1 MFAPGKIPESVNCH
15 ACGAI
20 LDIAGRKGFAHV
32 ACNRCGAF
40 SVVPLQFGDF
50 LLLGSIGVGGVGLVY
65 EAIDLPLNRPLA
77 LKILPK
83 KDSKNPEF
91 VDRFAREARF
101 AAVNHPNV
109 ALVYSFGEHEG
120 RYYLAM
126 ELLERGS
133 LDDRI
138 VQLGKLPEAEVL
150 SIGLQIASALRA
162 AWKRGLLHS
171 DVKPGNILF
180 NEDNIPKILDFG
192 LARIHGKNAE
202 STEGQASETM
212 WGTPYYIAPE
222 KLNGQPEDF
231 RSDIYSLGATLFHA
245 LAGQPPFDA
254 ATAGEVITKHVLQQA
269 FSLKRYVPSIHKR
282 TMRVIARMLAKDPAE
297 RYESYDE
304 LIQDLAE
311 AQKTLK
317 EPSSRKRFSIL
328 SWLRTKAAWLLRVV
342 VRTPKDGARDRT

>member
-133 LDDRI
+133 LDDQPQDGQLPPGI
-138 VQLGKLPEAEVL
+138 VFAIERKQTA
-150 SIGLQIASALRA
+150 IAMPQRVAT
-162 AWKRGLLHS
+162 
-171 DVKPGNILF
+171 V
-180 NEDNIPKILDFG
+180 G
-192 LARIHGKNAE
+192 LAAFAAKVRDGGVGDEEH
-202 STEGQASETM
+202 
-212 WGTPYYIAPE
+212 AP
-222 KLNGQPEDF
+222 
-231 RSDIYSLGATLFHA
+231 
-245 LAGQPPFDA
+245 AGLPHPPA
-254 ATAGEVITKHVLQQA
+254 
-269 FSLKRYVPSIHKR
+269 
-282 TMRVIARMLAKDPAE
+282 
-297 RYESYDE
+297 
-304 LIQDLAE
+304 
-311 AQKTLK
+311 
-317 EPSSRKRFSIL
+317 
-328 SWLRTKAAWLLRVV
+328 
-342 VRTPKDGARDRT
+342 